1 MGIIEILNQHIAF
14 LISTSI
20 FKFQLFDFQLLQFHF
35 YILQML
41 DVNRLFGQNTFHL
54 YITNSILSFYSI
66 MIFLI
71 TIKFNCFNLSNSL
84 FILYRYKYGILKSYR
99 SSLVFITFIFTYFI
113 LLLFI
118 SFKIGNKYYLSTV

>member
-41 DVNRLFGQNTFHL
+41 DVNRLFRQNTFHL

-99 SSLVFITFIFTYFI
+99 SSLVFITFIY
-113 LLLFI
+113 LF
-118 SFKIGNKYYLSTV
+118 YLIIIH

>member
-41 DVNRLFGQNTFHL
+41 DVNRLFRQNTFHL